1 MESTCGSPWISFH
14 ASSHAAGSPVP
25 DPKCPRDGVV
35 IDVEVIRVEG
45 GDSLHRARTC
55 RTAWPLPLWGKNASL
70 IGFSLMT
77 SLTEEHARTYRVID
91 ECIAK
96 VAAGNLRVVIDRTFG
111 LKDAAEAH
119 RHVESRS
126 VFGRVVMLPH
136 G

>member
-1 MESTCGSPWISFH
+1 MGCLAYRGKIVNLGF
-14 ASSHAAGSPVP
+14 AGRELVP
-25 DPKCPRDGVV
+25 FQ
-35 IDVEVIRVEG
+35 
-45 GDSLHRARTC
+45 
-55 RTAWPLPLWGKNASL
+55 PLPLWGKNASL

-77 SLTEEHARTYRVID
+77 SLTEEHARTYRVIE

-96 VAAGNLRVVIDRTFG
+96 VAAGKLRVVIDRTYG
-111 LKDAAEAH
+111 LKDASEAH